1 MTVARLEDVV
11 AGSEQVFPV
20 WRLALDGLQAWKQV
34 FERGYEGLRGQGRG
48 ERLRAGADE
57 AVMRASLVVVFLLAS
72 VGAASA
78 ECAWVLWMRVS
89 ACKKDVGEYEYHVM
103 RAHLLQRRCETDKPT
118 DFVAGE
124 GSPGCKRVNHVCL
137 PHTVDPRGPKTK

>member
-78 ECAWVLWMRVS
+78 ECAWVLWTRIDATRGRIARGS
-89 ACKKDVGEYEYHVM
+89 AVNPRKESSKG
-103 RAHLLQRRCETDKPT
+103 L
-118 DFVAGE
+118 VAR
-124 GSPGCKRVNHVCL
+124 SSWC
-137 PHTVDPRGPKTK
+137 